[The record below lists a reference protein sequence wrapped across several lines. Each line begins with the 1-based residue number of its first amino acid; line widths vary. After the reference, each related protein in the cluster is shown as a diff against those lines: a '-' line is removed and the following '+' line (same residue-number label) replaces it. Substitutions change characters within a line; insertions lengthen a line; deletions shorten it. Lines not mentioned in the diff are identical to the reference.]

1 MMAFSSMRSLVM
13 KPVFV
18 ILAVLLLPWAVVAQ
32 TAAPA
37 AKPGVNKSAGS
48 KTASKKTA
56 YPKRSKSKTR
66 ASLQGNALARP
77 QRVQPAAVV
86 FPPMP
91 MGADELAIAE
101 RVHVGRLPCELGA
114 SVRLEADATQPGYFH
129 VLGKGFHYRM
139 HPVSTTTGAIRLED
153 KKAGAVWLQLANK
166 SMLMDQNKGRRLADE
181 CAHPEQMAFAEDMKT
196 NPPPV
201 LFDTT
206 GMGRPN
212 D

>member
-1 MMAFSSMRSLVM
+1 M
-13 KPVFV
+13 KPVFA
-18 ILAVLLLPWAVVAQ
+18 ILWGLLLPLAVGAQ
-32 TAAPA
+32 TSAPG
-37 AKPGVNKSAGS
+37 AKPSVS
-48 KTASKKTA
+48 KTATSKPSPNKTVDKKKA
-56 YPKRSKSKTR
+56 KAK
-66 ASLQGNALARP
+66 ARP
-77 QRVQPAAVV
+77 SFHADSVYRPQWVRSSEAVHSQ
-86 FPPMP
+86 MP
-91 MGADELAIAE
+91 MGAEELAIAE
-101 RVHVGRLPCELGA
+101 RVHLGRLPCELGA
-114 SVRLEADATQPGYFH
+114 SVRLEADVTQPGYFH

-166 SMLMDQNKGRRLADE
+166 SMLMDQGKGRRLADE
-181 CAHPEQMAFAEDMKT
+181 CANPEQMAFAENMKT